1 MSMDPEE
8 RERQIREW
16 SEELEK
22 VCSGWMDRVGFGI
35 SRHWFRVDGQGG
47 VWDLQALVPGG
58 WTGWGLTSAGIG
70 SRWMDRVGFDICRH
84 WFQVDGQSGV

>member
-22 VCSGWMDRVGFGI
+22 VRSG
-35 SRHWFRVDGQGG
+35 
-47 VWDLQALVPGG
+47 
-58 WTGWGLTSAGIG
+58 
-70 SRWMDRVGFDICRH
+70 WMDRVGFDICRH
-84 WFQVDGQSGV
+84 WFWVNGQRLVTEWGLISSDIGTGWMDRMRFDISRHCC